1 MKKLT
6 FILVL
11 TIILLISAT
20 IEIVYVNNIIKD
32 LKNNVTSL
40 NEKYEIE
47 SSDITYLYDDVIIA
61 QNDWNSRINFLSF
74 LFNNKDLQCIS
85 DTFIRLAQNT
95 QQNEIHNAKTEL
107 ALLNEYVQNSEN
119 SMAFNIQNVL

>member
-11 TIILLISAT
+11 TIILLVSAT

>member
-1 MKKLT
+1 MKKMI
-6 FILVL
+6 FVLVV

-20 IEIVYVNNIIKD
+20 IEIVYVNDIIKD

-40 NEKYEIE
+40 NKKYEIE
-47 SSDITYLYDDVIIA
+47 SSDITYLYNDVIIA